1 MNTSIMATYK
11 RLPVA
16 FSSGAGAWLFDQ
28 AGDRYFD
35 ALSGISVC
43 SIGHANPVVSAALCE
58 QAGKLVHTSNLYSI
72 PLQEQLAD
80 RLCRLS
86 GLDKV
91 FFANSGA
98 EANEAAIKLCRK
110 YAHTKGIREPVIVV
124 MDGSFHG
131 RTLATLT
138 ATGNDKLKT
147 GFGPFVPGF
156 HTIPYNDVAA
166 IRALVNKNMTIVAVM
181 LEPIQGEGG
190 IRVPDSSYLKEVKD
204 LCEEQG
210 WLLVMDEVQTG
221 MCRTGKWF
229 AWQHQSVHPDI
240 MTLAKALGNGVP
252 IGACLATNKVAD
264 SMGAGSHAS
273 TFGGSPLACRAGI
286 TVIDYMI
293 EHGLDERAGKLGV
306 RILQQLTEALQPLT
320 GVHAV
325 RGKGLM
331 FGIELNK
338 DCGELV
344 EMALRDR
351 LLINVTAGNVVRL
364 LPPLITTDEEAER
377 MVSQVCGLIREFLAG

>member
-58 QAGKLVHTSNLYSI
+58 QAGKLVHTSNLYAI